1 MFFSAFCVLVWFSV
15 GFYKCVKLRNRLEE
29 KNVEIKWNYLKESLS
44 SLPASL
50 GFFYNSFCSPVWSI
64 NCVWKKNLNSFINI
78 FQFNWIFEEEKN
90 LPACLFSYA
99 KLLFGPFACNSPFN
113 LKKWL
118 EDFSSFPSSDFES
131 KTYCF
136 LHKIH
141 QNHSYIG

>member
-64 NCVWKKNLNSFINI
+64 NCVWKKKPKFLYQYIPIQLNL
-78 FQFNWIFEEEKN
+78 WRKKN

-118 EDFSSFPSSDFES
+118 EDFYSFSSSDFES